1 MSDHR
6 AAGWRRLRRELET
19 IFGVNP
25 LDEMVQET
33 ASSLDAARKVSGGR
47 PGYLGFDREGLD
59 DLICNVGEAEEDA
72 YPCRACG
79 VYTAD
84 FHPLPDKTVLCV
96 PCWQGPKLLPPG
108 DR

>member
-1 MSDHR
+1 MSDDELK
-6 AAGWRRLRRELET
+6 AAYELLEE
-19 IFGVNP
+19 IFGPRSNP
-25 LDEMVQET
+25 
-33 ASSLDAARKVSGGR
+33 ALDAARKVSGGR
-47 PGYLGFDREGLD
+47 PGYLGFEREGLD